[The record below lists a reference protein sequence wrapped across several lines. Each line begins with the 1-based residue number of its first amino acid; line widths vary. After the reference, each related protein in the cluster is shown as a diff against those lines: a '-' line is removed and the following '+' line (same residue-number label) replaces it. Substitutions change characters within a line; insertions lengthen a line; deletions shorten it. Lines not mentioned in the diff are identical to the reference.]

1 MNLFSLCRVWMTRRI
16 NNNNKKEDKWTACGG
31 GGWNRGRGGAE
42 LENQGRRLRL
52 AGKVRSV
59 VFTWGQAGPTSCG
72 GQSHTWIV
80 RERWS

>member
-1 MNLFSLCRVWMTRRI
+1 MTRRI
-16 NNNNKKEDKWTACGG
+16 NNNNNKRTSGQRAAGEVGTA
-31 GGWNRGRGGAE
+31 RGGRRGDDVGE

-52 AGKVRSV
+52 AGKVGSV
-59 VFTWGQAGPTSCG
+59 VFTRGQAGPTSCG